1 MISQK
6 GKRAALRNSILGLA
20 AESPA
25 AEKLG
30 PHAHGIVGTAL
41 NLHRDALLDKV
52 ERLESDLAEAGG
64 GGIRLTELAPE
75 LIDDPLPADRDKRAY
90 SDAAF
95 NALRDDIASEGQH
108 VPILV
113 RVSPANHE
121 RFEIAAG
128 RRRVAACRSLGTN
141 VLARVVDIT
150 DEAMLAL
157 QYRENALR
165 KDISVLERGRWLL
178 HLAEKRG
185 LSTTRVAALV
195 GLSQP
200 MVVEYQKLA
209 RLPEDLLDGFA
220 DPRELTLADARR
232 LRTALLRAGA
242 LQRML
247 AALSALS
254 SALGTKAQVQRVLQA
269 ALRSHD
275 ANDQTEVRSRLA
287 QPISDEQGR
296 RIGVL
301 TRSGAQWVCRFAR
314 EIEDTAV
321 QHVVSQIPVL
331 LETWRKQQ

>member
-6 GKRAALRNSILGLA
+6 GKRAALRDSILGLA

-25 AEKLG
+25 AGKLG

-41 NLHRDALLDKV
+41 DLHRDALLDKV
-52 ERLESDLAEAGG
+52 ERLELALAEAGG
-64 GGIRLTELAPE
+64 ASIRLAELAPE

-95 NALRDDIASEGQH
+95 EALREDIANEGQH

-113 RVSPANHE
+113 RVSPTNHE
-121 RFEIAAG
+121 RYEIAAG
-128 RRRVAACRSLGTN
+128 RRRVAACRSLGRH
-141 VLARVVDIT
+141 VLARVVNIS

-165 KDISVLERGRWLL
+165 KDISVLERGRWFL

-209 RLPEDLLDGFA
+209 RLPENLLEGFA
-220 DPRELTLADARR
+220 DPRELSLADARR
-232 LRTALLRAGA
+232 LHAALLRAGA

-247 AALSALS
+247 AALSAMP
-254 SALGTKAQVQRVLQA
+254 SALGTKAQVQRVMQA
-269 ALRSHD
+269 ALRSD
-275 ANDQTEVRSRLA
+275 VANNQTEVRSRRA
-287 QPISDEQGR
+287 QSINDEQGR
-296 RIGVL
+296 RVGVL
-301 TRSGAQWVCRFAR
+301 TRSGAQWVCRFAS
-314 EIEDTAV
+314 EIDDTAV

-331 LETWRKQQ
+331 LAAWRKQQ